1 MIDNIRL
8 CFKEK
13 NLVENWFNKNLEKFP
28 VYTKKSIVSEDSE
41 FSTYPIIA
49 HLENMRLVINEK
61 TCHLEGS
68 LHKFYNNVL
77 SSQLSNK
84 NLDDGYSNDN
94 YCHLQDNNYNDFH
107 YVEIIMAIEYLID
120 FFDGLDLNN
129 ASISELEFGFNVI
142 TKKQPS
148 EYKDLNF
155 LLYEY
160 KAPIKSKSKKGEYFS
175 RFEHSKFEYKVYS
188 KKDQKKLKT
197 NVMRIEIVLKSNHL
211 KQLGIIQF
219 TDLLALNNIELIFS
233 YFLRRFE
240 KFIIVDNRCEKENL
254 PKEILHEIGNYLE
267 PSFWK
272 ARRKVSNTN
281 RIKNRLNKLLIDFD
295 MLSTKNY
302 LIGLIENK
310 FNQLMHGVVND
321 DELDLKND

>member
-13 NLVENWFNKNLEKFP
+13 NLVENWFNENLEKFP

-49 HLENMRLVINEK
+49 HFENMRLVINKK

-68 LHKFYNNVL
+68 LHKFYNSIL
-77 SSQLSNK
+77 STQLSNK

-107 YVEIIMAIEYLID
+107 YVELIMIIEYLTE

-142 TKKQPS
+142 TEKQPS

-160 KAPIKSKSKKGEYFS
+160 KAPIKNKSKKGEYFS

-188 KKDQKKLKT
+188 KKDQKMLKT

-211 KQLGIIQF
+211 KQLGIIKF
-219 TDLLALNNIELIFS
+219 TDLLVLENIESILS
-233 YFLRRFE
+233 YFLKRFE

-281 RIKNRLNKLLIDFD
+281 RIKNRLNKLLVDYD
-295 MLSTKNY
+295 MLTTKNY
-302 LIGLIENK
+302 FINLIQNK
-310 FNQLMHGVVND
+310 CNQLLYGVEIKNELAMVD
-321 DELDLKND
+321 D